1 MFQNLPSRTA
11 EAVCL
16 MRAYEHAR
24 AKSRRVVDDP
34 YARWFLRP
42 LARAALA
49 YERAAP
55 DIARYTDRATDGLLQ
70 FVIGRHRYMDD
81 ALGRALRGGTEQVV
95 LLGAG
100 YDMRAYRLAKALRS
114 RPVFEVD
121 HPATGRRKARIV
133 AQHAGDLPES
143 DVRRVEVDFETQSF
157 RAELR
162 KAGFR
167 ERRKTFFVWEGVSMY
182 LTRAAVKTTL
192 ATLRAMSAPG
202 SEVVLDL
209 WYLPDEHDL
218 IAAARRFSSNL
229 LALLGEPVTFGLHP
243 EDAGPFFERLGFQ
256 VREIAD
262 ATLLRKR
269 YFPRATHIYP
279 TNYVAHLIARADRK
293 RRSAASRSATRSS
306 PRRRR
311 SSRSPSPRD
320 RPGFRRRR
328 E

>member
-24 AKSRRVVDDP
+24 AKGRRVVDDP
-34 YARWFLRP
+34 YAEWFLRP

-55 DIARYTDRATDGLLQ
+55 NLRRYADWATDGLLQ
-70 FVIGRHRYMDD
+70 FVLGRHRYMDD
-81 ALGRALRGGTEQVV
+81 ALKRALRGGTEQVV

-100 YDMRAYRLAKALRS
+100 YDTRAHRLAKRLGS

-121 HPATGRRKARIV
+121 HPATSRRKGRIV
-133 AQHAGDLPES
+133 ARHAGELPAGN
-143 DVRRVEVDFETQSF
+143 VRRVEVDFETQSF
-157 RAELR
+157 RDELR

-182 LTRAAVKTTL
+182 LTRPAVKKTL

-218 IAAARRFSSNL
+218 TAAARRFSSNL

-243 EDAGPFFERLGFQ
+243 EDAGPFFERLGFHL
-256 VREIAD
+256 REVAD
-262 ATLLRKR
+262 AAVLRKR
-269 YFPRATHIYP
+269 YFTPVTHIYP
-279 TNYVAHLIARADRK
+279 TNYVVHLVARGGRTPSSAGGMK
-293 RRSAASRSATRSS
+293 RARHVSRTRS
-306 PRRRR
+306 R
-311 SSRSPSPRD
+311 
-320 RPGFRRRR
+320 
-328 E
+328 